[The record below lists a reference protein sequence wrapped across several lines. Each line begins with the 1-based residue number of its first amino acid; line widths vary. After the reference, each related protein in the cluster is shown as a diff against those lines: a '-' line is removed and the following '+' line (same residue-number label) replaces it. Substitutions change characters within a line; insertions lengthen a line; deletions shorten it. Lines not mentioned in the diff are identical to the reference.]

1 MSAAPPHRPAAQPG
15 GEPPASIRTSVALVW
30 AVVAA
35 SVLNAVLS
43 LWFLDALAAA
53 AVETEPAL
61 TAETA
66 RAGVV
71 SSAVSAVVF
80 GALWVLLAIFLRRG
94 ANWAR
99 IVLSIFAGIGVITG
113 VPALTL
119 SSKPLLL
126 TVVGAVT
133 LVLEI
138 ALLYFL
144 WQRESGGFLKPP
156 PTS

>member
-1 MSAAPPHRPAAQPG
+1 MSAAAPQPPDAQPVG
-15 GEPPASIRTSVALVW
+15 DPPGSIRTSVALVW

-35 SVLNAVLS
+35 SVLNALLS
-43 LWFLDALAAA
+43 FAFIDALVASARA
-53 AVETEPAL
+53 TEPVL

-66 RAGVV
+66 RAGVI

-80 GALWVLLAIFLRRG
+80 GALWVLLALFLRRG

-99 IVLSIFAGIGVITG
+99 IVLSIFAGIGVLTG
-113 VPALTL
+113 LPALTMTG
-119 SSKPLLL
+119 KPVLL

-133 LVLEI
+133 LTLEV

-144 WQRESGGFLKPP
+144 WQRDSGGYLKPR